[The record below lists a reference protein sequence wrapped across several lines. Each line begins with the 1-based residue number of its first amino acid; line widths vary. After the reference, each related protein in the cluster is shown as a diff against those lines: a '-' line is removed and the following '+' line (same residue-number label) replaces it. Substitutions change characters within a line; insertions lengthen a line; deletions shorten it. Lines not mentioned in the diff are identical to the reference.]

1 MQTYTETE
9 KIKDILSNA
18 AHVVII
24 QADNPDGDSLGS
36 ALALEQ
42 LLGLQGKEVSLF
54 CAVDIPSYLRYLPG
68 WDRVSNILPV
78 KFDASIIVDASTMTL
93 LEKLHESADS
103 LLLSK
108 HPCIVLD
115 HHAVTDNPIP
125 FATLALNDPT
135 KSSVGEL
142 IYELAKQ
149 LGWEGDET
157 VYESLMSA
165 ILGDTQGLTNDLATP
180 DTYRVMADLI
190 EAGVSRAKLEERRR
204 EYSKMPESIFRYK
217 GELIKR
223 TEMYSDGR
231 VAVVSIPQ
239 TEIRTYS
246 PLYNPAPLI
255 QTDLLQTEG
264 IQAAVVFKIYDN
276 GRVTAAIR
284 CNMGYAIGAD
294 LASHF
299 GGGGHP
305 HASGFKIE
313 NGRPYNE
320 IKSECIQKATELL
333 DNLTT

>member
-9 KIKDILSNA
+9 QIQNILA
-18 AHVVII
+18 DAQHIVIV

-42 LLGLQGKEVSLF
+42 ILGLQGKEVSLF
-54 CAVDIPSYLRYLPG
+54 CAVDIPTYLRYLPG
-68 WDRVSNILPV
+68 WDRVTNILPV
-78 KFDASIIVDASTMTL
+78 RFDASIIVDASTMTL
-93 LEKLHESADS
+93 LEKMHESADS
-103 LLLSK
+103 ILLSK

-125 FATLALNDPT
+125 YATLALNDPT

-142 IYELAKQ
+142 IYTLARQ
-149 LGWEGDET
+149 LEWQMDET
-157 VYESLMSA
+157 VYEALMSA

-180 DTYRVMADLI
+180 ETYRTMASLI

-204 EYSKMPESIFRYK
+204 EYSKMPEIIFRYK
-217 GELIKR
+217 GELIQR
-223 TEMYSDGR
+223 TEMYGDGR
-231 VAVVSIPQ
+231 IAVVSIPQ
-239 TEIRTYS
+239 SEIHTYS

-264 IQAAVVFKIYDN
+264 IQAAIVFKVYDN
-276 GRVTAAIR
+276 GKITAAIR

-294 LASHF
+294 LAKHF

-313 NGRPYNE
+313 NGRPYNQ
-320 IKSECIQKATELL
+320 IKSECIQKTIELL
-333 DNLTT
+333 DNLT